1 MIAYDAVQLSA
12 NLMLAMP
19 FWGWILVALAVGG
32 VLMWPVSLVVASKIV
47 YDSTLRRKTPDKW
60 GSGPSAPDNPQFMEM
75 DGIGQA
81 WLAAHEACKRE
92 VHIVRDGLNLYGEY
106 FDLGYDRAV
115 MILSGRTESRRYGY
129 FFAAPYEAAG
139 CNILVVD
146 PRAHGMSD
154 GEFNTVGFEESRDAL
169 AWAEFL
175 HGELGVRAVLYHG
188 ICIGAAGAVL
198 AASAED
204 CPDYVCGV
212 VAEGMFPCFGE
223 SMKNHL
229 IERKKPVKTFYPFI
243 DMWMKHYTGH
253 SMSRGPR
260 DVIHRLRVP
269 LLMLHSREDTYS
281 LPENARRLY
290 ELAGSDRKRLV
301 WFEHGRHSMLRI
313 TDPALYDGAIAA
325 FVAENFHTDTEDP
338 RVACGTASNRQV

>member
-1 MIAYDAVQLSA
+1 MKGAVCDLTYISMNLLSA
-12 NLMLAMP
+12 VP
-19 FWGWILVALAVGG
+19 FWGWILVALAASGI
-32 VLMWPVSLVVASKIV
+32 LMWPLSLVVASKIV
-47 YDSTLRRKTPDKW
+47 YDSTLRRETPDKW
-60 GSGPSAPDNPQFMEM
+60 GSGPSAPDDPLLMKM
-75 DGIGQA
+75 DGIGQE

-92 VHIVRDGLNLYGEY
+92 VHIQNDGLKLYGEY

-129 FFAAPYEAAG
+129 FFAAPYEAAR

-169 AWAEFL
+169 VWARFL
-175 HGELGVRAVLYHG
+175 HDEWGVKSVLYHG

-198 AASAED
+198 AATSED

-212 VAEGMFPCFGE
+212 VAEGMFPNFGE

-243 DMWMKHYTGH
+243 NMWMKHYTGH
-253 SMSRGPR
+253 SMSYGPI
-260 DVIHRLRVP
+260 DVIHGLRVP

-281 LPENARRLY
+281 LPVHAKKLY
-290 ELAGSDRKRLV
+290 EQAGSDVKRLV

-313 TDPALYDGAIAA
+313 TDPALYDGTIAA
-325 FVAENFHTDTEDP
+325 FVAENFRSDTVVSAEKLH
-338 RVACGTASNRQV
+338 